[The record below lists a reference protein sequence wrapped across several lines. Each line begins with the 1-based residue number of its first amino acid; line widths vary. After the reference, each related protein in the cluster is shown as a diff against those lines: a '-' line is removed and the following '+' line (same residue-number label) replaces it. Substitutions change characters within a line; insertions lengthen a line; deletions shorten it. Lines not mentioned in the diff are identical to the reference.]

1 MTENIYKFVRK
12 QDDGVLLN
20 IHLTPNSSKNE
31 IAGYTEDYL
40 KIKVSAPPND
50 NKANKKLIEF
60 LSDTFDIA
68 KSYITFVSGEKSRI
82 KKFLIKNINYDD
94 VLKKIFV
101 YDKINS

>member
-1 MTENIYKFVRK
+1 MTENIFNFAKK
-12 QDDGVLLN
+12 QNDGVLLN

-31 IAGYTEDYL
+31 ISGYTEDYL

-50 NKANKKLIEF
+50 NKANKKLTEF

-68 KSYITFVSGEKSRI
+68 KSFISFSSGEKSRI
-82 KKFLIKNINYDD
+82 KKIFIKNISYDE